1 MPVKISGREKGCGGG
16 LRRNM
21 TGSRERVSGS
31 ADMFR
36 SEDGGRWFFRQW
48 SRSVFSVEKRLKF

>member
-36 SEDGGRWFFRQW
+36 SEDGGRWLFRQ
-48 SRSVFSVEKRLKF
+48 